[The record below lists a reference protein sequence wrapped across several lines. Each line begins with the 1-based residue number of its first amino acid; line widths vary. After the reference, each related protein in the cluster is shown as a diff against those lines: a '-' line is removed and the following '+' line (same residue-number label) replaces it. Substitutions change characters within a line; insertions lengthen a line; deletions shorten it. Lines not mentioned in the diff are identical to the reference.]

1 MRSAFQRILLEQTAG
16 ITEELRAGN
25 DNPQKT
31 IYEVRKRC
39 KRVRPVVRLPRL
51 RAKTMTTSR
60 IQRAARWRT
69 GSPAP
74 HSLGLMNR
82 SANLAQGDR

>member
-1 MRSAFQRILLEQTAG
+1 MGFQEDEPVRSAFQRILLEQTAG

-39 KRVRPVVRLPRL
+39 KRVRLCRAPPALARENHDHIENSACRKMAHRLS
-51 RAKTMTTSR
+51 RA
-60 IQRAARWRT
+60 
-69 GSPAP
+69 P
-74 HSLGLMNR
+74 
-82 SANLAQGDR
+82 